1 LPLNLFALF
10 HAVMARGGLQNV
22 IDRKVRAVTL
32 VSDVLASL
40 FYTVSDTLC
49 VVFARLGRVRNL

>member
-22 IDRKVRAVTL
+22 IDRKVRR
-32 VSDVLASL
+32 VSPFHFALDL
-40 FYTVSDTLC
+40 FYFTY
-49 VVFARLGRVRNL
+49 F